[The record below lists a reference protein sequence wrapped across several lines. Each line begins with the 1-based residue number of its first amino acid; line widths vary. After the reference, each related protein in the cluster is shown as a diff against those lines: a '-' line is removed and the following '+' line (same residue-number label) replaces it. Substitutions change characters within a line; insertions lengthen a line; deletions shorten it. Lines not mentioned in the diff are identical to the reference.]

1 MEKNQTEKKTL
12 NKLIE
17 LLKEEG
23 KKELERLQKRREIG
37 PDGMMTPYPQKKYE
51 IRADID

>member
-12 NKLIE
+12 NKLME

-23 KKELERLQKRREIG
+23 KTELERLKKRREIG
-37 PDGMMTPYPQKKYE
+37 PDGKMTPYRQKKYE
-51 IRADID
+51 IKAGID